1 MAKNAKTALIA
12 ILFKALT
19 SLALASLLVYSFIVK
34 LFRYLNGTKISHC
47 QSGYLHVVHV
57 EQVQLYG
64 RMYNNIESLTNNHT
78 YSFLKALCCSCMH
91 VVGNIQVCQQ
101 S

>member
-34 LFRYLNGTKISHC
+34 LFRYLNGTKISIARVATC
-47 QSGYLHVVHV
+47 M
-57 EQVQLYG
+57 LY
-64 RMYNNIESLTNNHT
+64 M
-78 YSFLKALCCSCMH
+78 
-91 VVGNIQVCQQ
+91 
-101 S
+101 